1 VTSNILSL
9 RPPRDPFHQAPVMRV
24 RSWRT
29 LWKSI
34 GPTVKFLLETE
45 VHVYAF
51 AVAANVLI
59 SFFPFLVV
67 MILISRS
74 VLHWEGAVNAIFFA
88 VNDYFPESFNVIPM
102 KKLLQWAAGQQH
114 GLSWFSIL
122 LLLFT
127 ANGIFEPL
135 EVALNRVW
143 RVTKNRSLLMNQV
156 VSLGLIFICG
166 ALTLASTC
174 AAAVN
179 QEFVSNYVGS
189 GALNG
194 FLDLLVF
201 KIVALP
207 LLMLMIFLIY
217 WILPNKKIP
226 VRRLIPAAVVVGV
239 LLEALKYV
247 NVLTWPWLRA
257 KLMKETPPFVQSIS
271 ILLWSFC
278 AAMLILAGAEWSA
291 RVRLDST
298 IDSGALQPGSTE
310 VEVELM

>member
-1 VTSNILSL
+1 
-9 RPPRDPFHQAPVMRV
+9 M
-24 RSWRT
+24 
-29 LWKSI
+29 
-34 GPTVKFLLETE
+34 
-45 VHVYAF
+45 
-51 AVAANVLI
+51 
-59 SFFPFLVV
+59 
-67 MILISRS
+67 
-74 VLHWEGAVNAIFFA
+74 
-88 VNDYFPESFNVIPM
+88 
-102 KKLLQWAAGQQH
+102 
-114 GLSWFSIL
+114 
-122 LLLFT
+122 LLFT

-194 FLDLLVF
+194 FLDLFVF

-271 ILLWSFC
+271 IILWSFC

-298 IDSGALQPGSTE
+298 IDSGALQPGPTE

>member
-1 VTSNILSL
+1 VTPNLQVFRAL
-9 RPPRDPFHQAPVMRV
+9 RDPFHQAPPMRV

-34 GPTVKFLLETE
+34 RPTINFLLTTE

-74 VLHWEGAVNAIFFA
+74 VLHWEAAVNAIFFA
-88 VNDYFPESFNVIPM
+88 VNDYFPETFNATPM
-102 KKLLQWAAGQQH
+102 KKLLEWAAGAQH

-174 AAAVN
+174 AAALN
-179 QEFVSNYVGS
+179 RGFLSNYIGD
-189 GALNG
+189 GAFSG
-194 FLDLLVF
+194 FLNLFVF
-201 KIVALP
+201 KIVSLP

-217 WILPNKKIP
+217 WILPNQKIP
-226 VRRLIPAAVVVGV
+226 VRRLIPAAVVVGL

-247 NVLTWPWLRA
+247 NVLTGPWLRA
-257 KLMKETPPFVQSIS
+257 KLLRETPPFVQSIS
-271 ILLWSFC
+271 IILWSFC

-291 RVRLDST
+291 RVHLDAPR
-298 IDSGALQPGSTE
+298 DAAAPQPAPAE
-310 VEVELM
+310 ANVELQ